1 MLDHSW
7 DTREECSII
16 PRIIIRKESFWTLVS
31 MMPFVRRNFSRQ
43 LAIIMLYNL
52 PIIDVKVIGLNE
64 LGAVTVTGPDLYS

>member
-1 MLDHSW
+1 M
-7 DTREECSII
+7 
-16 PRIIIRKESFWTLVS
+16 S